1 MSGPPEVSSRKSS
14 KKYYVMDKKIMN
26 YFTSLLLETDA
37 SQKKI
42 PYKLDNL
49 FYEIFGMSSDE
60 VLKNYSDSIDIM
72 T

>member
-1 MSGPPEVSSRKSS
+1 
-14 KKYYVMDKKIMN
+14 MDKKVVN
-26 YFTSLLLETDA
+26 YFTSFMLETDA